1 MMSLTAPAAS
11 FPTVDPL
18 TGVANTSG
26 CGPVAAPSGPVAD
39 PSLFPGLLRASAGG
53 EAPGLRP
60 EQRRS
65 PGSAAELAS
74 AVPMSLPFLS
84 GLLPAP
90 PISYAS
96 VADAAA
102 DAAVRAAPH
111 QPASQP
117 APLTLMAPSATPPTI
132 VNQGQAT
139 PRPSGGQIHHTG
151 RDGVVLPPAMEPA
164 AAVSAMPMNLLPTE
178 LAIEMAARRVGT
190 PDRLTPSQAAQS
202 ATAPAGPAAMVSPPL
217 PSVADPV
224 ASPPSPA
231 PLQMLDEP
239 LTRVVASEPRIAVR
253 HALANRATAP
263 IDPQSATPERS
274 VGEMQLGSTFAAVAS
289 DAPRGASS
297 GEPSIVGALT
307 APRLGDALRATLDE
321 TRRRERDAEDTL
333 LSLSGD
339 LGRAMAGAAL
349 TTRDA
354 LAVDGSSRAN
364 QSAAQ
369 TPAAPMQAAA
379 AASTPDAIGSLVDR
393 AVDQVTEALTL
404 SIREGR
410 TEATIS
416 LRPAALGAVKVQIVS
431 GADGLVIRMTAER
444 DAVGELLRGHIA
456 ELREALAVH
465 QVAVS
470 ELHVL
475 HNPPAVAA
483 PETSPWQDRTPAH
496 EDQEQT
502 PGGSSGG
509 EPDEDETAE

>member
-11 FPTVDPL
+11 FPIVDPL
-18 TGVANTSG
+18 TGVANVSG
-26 CGPVAAPSGPVAD
+26 CGPTAAASSGPVAD
-39 PSLFPGLLRASAGG
+39 PSLFPGLLRASAG

-65 PGSAAELAS
+65 PEAAAELAS
-74 AVPMSLPFLS
+74 AVPISLPFLS
-84 GLLPAP
+84 ALLPAP

-102 DAAVRAAPH
+102 AAAVRAAPH
-111 QPASQP
+111 QPASPP
-117 APLTLMAPSATPPTI
+117 ASLTLMAPSATPPTL
-132 VNQGQAT
+132 VNQDQGTLRA
-139 PRPSGGQIHHTG
+139 SGGRIHDTG
-151 RDGVVLPPAMEPA
+151 RDGLVVPPALEPA
-164 AAVSAMPMNLLPTE
+164 TAVSAMPMSLLPTE

-190 PDRLTPSQAAQS
+190 PDRLPPSQAAQS
-202 ATAPAGPAAMVSPPL
+202 ATAPAAMVSPPL
-217 PSVADPV
+217 PSIAVPSAT
-224 ASPPSPA
+224 SPSPA
-231 PLQMLDEP
+231 PLQLLDEP
-239 LTRVVASEPRIAVR
+239 LARIAAAEPLVAVR
-253 HALANRATAP
+253 HALANRAAAP

-274 VGEMQLGSTFAAVAS
+274 VGEMQLGSTFETVANDS
-289 DAPRGASS
+289 PPLGASA
-297 GEPSIVGALT
+297 GDPSIVGALT
-307 APRLGDALRATLDE
+307 APGLGDALRDTLDE
-321 TRRRERDAEDTL
+321 MRRRERGSEDTL
-333 LSLSGD
+333 LSLSGG

-364 QSAAQ
+364 QSDAQ
-369 TPAAPMQAAA
+369 TPAAPTRAAA
-379 AASTPDAIGSLVDR
+379 ATSTPDAIGALVDR

-416 LRPAALGAVKVQIVS
+416 LRPATLGAVKVQIVS

-509 EPDEDETAE
+509 EPDEDEPAE